1 MVVGGACVYF
11 GLTCLL
17 EGQVLWAVILLVA
30 SVIIGGAVTG

>member
-11 GLTCLL
+11 GLTFLL
-17 EGQVLWAVILLVA
+17 EGEALWGIVLLVA